1 MEQAMGRE
9 AVARGNSPNKGNIAV
24 GLCSRIAAGTAPPPR
39 KRSGFRRIPVV
50 AAAAA
55 ARAGAVEKGTEHGS
69 GGFLSAAFRCYRCF
83 QYSPFPP
90 FSLQSKKP

>member
-1 MEQAMGRE
+1 MERAMGRE

-24 GLCSRIAAGTAPPPR
+24 GSCSGIAAGTAPPPR

-50 AAAAA
+50 AAAA
-55 ARAGAVEKGTEHGS
+55 RAGAVEKATEHGS